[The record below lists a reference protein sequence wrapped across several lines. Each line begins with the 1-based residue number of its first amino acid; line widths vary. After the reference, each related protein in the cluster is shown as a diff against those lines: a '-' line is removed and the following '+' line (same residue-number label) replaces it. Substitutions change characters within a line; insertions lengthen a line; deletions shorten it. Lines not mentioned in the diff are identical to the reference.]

1 MTNDPSKIAHRMRNA
16 MQGVSPFM
24 RSARDWCDSN
34 DKVQLENMR
43 LCLDLAEMSV
53 KVLME
58 QIELLEKFV
67 QNK

>member
-1 MTNDPSKIAHRMRNA
+1 
-16 MQGVSPFM
+16 M